1 MDKVKLQNYIKI
13 FRITC
18 KKWEKYIKRKNILFD
33 WYWPNWHEQHISG
46 GYTNLIIRRLS
57 NKNTNEKTELLQ
69 LDNSDNSICDI
80 EQSLNP
86 IIFKE
91 TIESL
96 DVDTKYKI
104 TTIVRENGNTH
115 FTENL
120 RNLDIRD
127 YFKEAEGSNKIIFA
141 KQYIEIIKTKEDIN
155 IYIPEWI
162 NTIKEYFIGIK
173 KSNKK
178 WLKVQY
184 YQLLNKYNKV
194 NYSEQLHSTIQNN
207 FKILKLSTQIS
218 EELTKLQFTGVEK

>member
-1 MDKVKLQNYIKI
+1 MIDTDQIG
-13 FRITC
+13 
-18 KKWEKYIKRKNILFD
+18 
-33 WYWPNWHEQHISG
+33 HEQHISG
-46 GYTNLIIRRLS
+46 GYPNLIIRRLS

-91 TIESL
+91 TIENL

-104 TTIVRENGNTH
+104 TTIVKENGNTH

-155 IYIPEWI
+155 MYIPEWI

-178 WLKVQY
+178 
-184 YQLLNKYNKV
+184 
-194 NYSEQLHSTIQNN
+194 
-207 FKILKLSTQIS
+207 
-218 EELTKLQFTGVEK
+218 